1 VWKGACFSEVLE
13 MRGVEGSMFFRSL
26 RDERC
31 GVHISYGNLFKDT
44 L

>member
-1 VWKGACFSEVLE
+1 MWKGACFSEVLG

-31 GVHISYGNLFKDT
+31 GREHVFQKS
-44 L
+44 